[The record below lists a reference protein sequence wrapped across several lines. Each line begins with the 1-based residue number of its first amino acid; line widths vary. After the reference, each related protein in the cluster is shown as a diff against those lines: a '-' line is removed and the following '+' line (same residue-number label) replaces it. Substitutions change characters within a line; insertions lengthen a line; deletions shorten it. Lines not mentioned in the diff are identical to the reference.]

1 MEDYLGYLLISL
13 STGQIIDDFLQIT
26 LLKNKL
32 ESELKK
38 KSNKLSYLYDL
49 LLHAAEIS
57 EHICIRPDE
66 VEILFQ
72 VPFWIY
78 FFDESYQKIAF
89 QPGVI

>member
-38 KSNKLSYLYDL
+38 
-49 LLHAAEIS
+49 
-57 EHICIRPDE
+57 
-66 VEILFQ
+66 VQ
-72 VPFWIY
+72 
-78 FFDESYQKIAF
+78 
-89 QPGVI
+89 